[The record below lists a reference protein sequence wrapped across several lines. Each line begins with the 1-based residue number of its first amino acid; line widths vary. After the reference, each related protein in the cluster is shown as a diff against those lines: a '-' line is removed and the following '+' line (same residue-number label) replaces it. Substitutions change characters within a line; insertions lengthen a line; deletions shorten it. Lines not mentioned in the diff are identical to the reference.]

1 MQAEQCTACAAHR
14 VPNLQRAP
22 ELPPYYHS
30 EHLSTCS
37 ARLSSGSTASL
48 PPACASM
55 PRACEADCST
65 EPSAEAP
72 KGSRTKLAKLVS
84 LIVDF
89 RSVGDLAGPQGA
101 LFRG

>member
-1 MQAEQCTACAAHR
+1 M
-14 VPNLQRAP
+14 PNLQRAP
-22 ELPPYYHS
+22 ELPPYYHP

>member
-1 MQAEQCTACAAHR
+1 MCVGACTYSSVGACTASSRMTSTADSR
-14 VPNLQRAP
+14 RL
-22 ELPPYYHS
+22 ES
-30 EHLSTCS
+30 LSRCS

-65 EPSAEAP
+65 ELSAEAP